1 MVVTCAS
8 CLTKFNLDDAKIPP
22 HGVKVRCSRCK
33 NVFYVVHPPETREE
47 IIENFESFARYHE
60 ELMNPAEEQ
69 EVPPAGEKPPVPPPP
84 ESEEDAFPFIHPP
97 VTEKPEHD
105 EKDYPPP
112 PESARERTRKEE
124 EKPVKTRR
132 IAGGQRRGPSLM
144 LALLV
149 ILVLLVLAAFY
160 VFTQFGA
167 GGFFTPYL
175 ETPVKKAT
183 EAWHRIWGTETEG
196 LVITEL
202 NRYDEKAGDA
212 LLTVIQ
218 GKVDNKSRSTKKQI
232 TVHVVIF
239 DQDGTRIADKEA
251 VCGRTLGRTELKTLP
266 SAFFKGEMV
275 IKPETEAERTV
286 PSGRAAPFVVIFRDL
301 SSRAK
306 EFKVEIVAAPNQ

>member
-8 CLTKFNLDDAKIPP
+8 CLTKFSLDDAKIPP

-33 NVFYVVHPPETREE
+33 NVFYVVPPPETREE
-47 IIENFESFARYHE
+47 VIENFESFARYHE
-60 ELMNPAEEQ
+60 ELMKPTEEP
-69 EVPPAGEKPPVPPPP
+69 EVPPVGEKIPASPPAP
-84 ESEEDAFPFIHPP
+84 EEDAFPFIHPP

-105 EKDYPPP
+105 EKGYPPS
-112 PESARERTRKEE
+112 PEPARERTRKEE

-160 VFTQFGA
+160 FFTQFGA

-175 ETPVKKAT
+175 ETPVKKVT
-183 EAWHRIWGTETEG
+183 GLWHQIWGTEKEG
-196 LVITEL
+196 LVISEL

-218 GKVDNKSRSTKKQI
+218 GKVDNKSRSAKKQI
-232 TVHVVIF
+232 TVRVAIF

-251 VCGRTLGRTELKTLP
+251 VCGRTLGRTELKSLP
-266 SAFFKGEMV
+266 PAFFKGEMV
-275 IKPETEAERTV
+275 IKPETEAERAV